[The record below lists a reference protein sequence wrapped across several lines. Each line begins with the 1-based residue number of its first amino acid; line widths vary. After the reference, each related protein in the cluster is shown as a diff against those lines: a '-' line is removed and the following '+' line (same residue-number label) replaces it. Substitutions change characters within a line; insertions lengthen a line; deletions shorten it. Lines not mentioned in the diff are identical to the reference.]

1 MLANKLRCICNAADD
16 IGSSHESCSIG
27 KKIRQLLELRNFT
40 QTHLA
45 KELGMSAGGYS
56 KIERD
61 ETEVSVQ
68 KLTQIAKVLN
78 TDIATIL
85 SFDSKQIFN
94 QLHNKTANGFV
105 QSQHNQ
111 NIIADHGLENYFLK
125 LKTDIDLI
133 KTEITDLRKNT
144 K

>member
-45 KELGMSAGGYS
+45 KELGMSTGGYS

-85 SFDSKQIFN
+85 SFDPKQVFN
-94 QLHNKTANGFV
+94 QSHFTAVAASGFV
-105 QSQHNQ
+105 QNQ
-111 NIIADHGLENYFLK
+111 QFFGEKGLDEAFGK
-125 LKTDIDLI
+125 IRSDIESIKTDLNRMN
-133 KTEITDLRKNT
+133 RK
-144 K
+144 